1 VPYDLTKLPQHIEE
15 MRERLTQTAAGEHVL
30 VKDLSDSLHA
40 LDQQLLQAVRQVAA
54 DHQTRRGTI
63 LNELRALADSIGNF
77 RSPDGAA
84 QRVMGTEQAT
94 APRQIDVVYQP
105 VPTAGD
111 WRQATQNLNIDD
123 DLAELELYMTGKDPR
138 H

>member
-15 MRERLTQTAAGEHVL
+15 MRERLGQTAAGEHVL
-30 VKDLSDSLHA
+30 VRDLSDSLHA
-40 LDQQLLQAVRQVAA
+40 LDQQLLQAVRQIAA

-63 LNELRALADSIGNF
+63 LSALRALADSVGNF
-77 RSPDGAA
+77 RSPEGAA
-84 QRVMGTEQAT
+84 QRIVGAEPA
-94 APRQIDVVYQP
+94 ARQIDPGYQP
-105 VPTAGD
+105 VPRAGD

-123 DLAELELYMTGKDPR
+123 DLAELQLYMTGRDPR